1 MFPCIKERVNYT
13 SLTSACSTV
22 LESVCHTRTMEIEK
36 PIPDHGLSAVRG
48 KGNWISIGVL
58 CCLWLGLV
66 TFGWARWGSVTVDSG
81 REIYVAA
88 ALAQGKML
96 YRDVWYPYGPG
107 APYLNALLFR
117 IFGIHITV
125 TYLAG
130 ALAGLAV
137 ALTLFRCALYFSPS
151 PIALA
156 LGYVMLIQSFGPG
169 IFTYPLPYS
178 YASVYGSVAACLFLL
193 YAVRSA
199 FVPSKANLFWAGIW
213 SAVALLMKLEYG
225 LACFATLAVLQLGLL
240 LKQRSWRAAF
250 GNFLVTI
257 PALVI
262 CAAVSGW
269 LVSIVG
275 VAFITQENF
284 MSWPTSYFMR
294 TYGQFWL
301 GGMGYDWSWDNV
313 RNALLV
319 SVGFVIF
326 WACFRLWLQSASRR
340 PSFCNSGLAI
350 LVSSGAIAFWM
361 THPER
366 INADIANLVFPPP
379 MVFMIGLAAAL
390 AALRFWQ
397 NQWRSRDLAILV
409 VMTFGPLLAFR
420 MLFGMLPHA
429 YAIFYN
435 GPLLLGFLLL
445 LFAIVIPADV
455 LRSTPRAPLAMWLLC
470 VIICGW
476 VTLQVYPDYYEM
488 RKQRLPLKSKRG
500 TIYLPETML
509 PAWAQ
514 AVEFMREAGA
524 RGETVMSVPED
535 TALYFFSG
543 VLCPVRVCIFTPG
556 LIAPGS
562 MTDTV
567 IGEMKQAG
575 VRYIIW
581 SNRSF
586 PEYGVPQFGVD
597 FDVAIGE
604 HIRTHYQPVR
614 EFGHGNSP
622 EFWHATLW
630 ERK

>member
-1 MFPCIKERVNYT
+1 
-13 SLTSACSTV
+13 
-22 LESVCHTRTMEIEK
+22 MEIET
-36 PIPDHGLSAVRG
+36 PTPDHGLSAVRG
-48 KGNWISIGVL
+48 KANWTSIGAL
-58 CCLWLGLV
+58 CCLWLALV

-81 REIYVAA
+81 RELYVAA
-88 ALAQGKML
+88 ALAEGKML

-117 IFGIHITV
+117 IFGTHITV

-130 ALAGLAV
+130 ALAALAE
-137 ALTLFRCALYFSPS
+137 ALTLFRSALYFAPS
-151 PIALA
+151 LVAFA
-156 LGYVMLIQSFGPG
+156 LGYIILIQSFGPG

-178 YASVYGSVAACLFLL
+178 YASVYGSVAACFFLL
-193 YAVRSA
+193 YAVRGA
-199 FVPSKANLFWAGIW
+199 FVPAKANLFWAGIW
-213 SAVALLMKLEYG
+213 SGVALLMKLEYG
-225 LACFATLAVLQLGLL
+225 LACFATVAVLQLSLA

-250 GNFLVTI
+250 GNFLVTM

-262 CAAVSGW
+262 CAGVSGW
-269 LVSIVG
+269 LVSIG
-275 VAFITQENF
+275 GIAFITQENF

-301 GGMGYDWSWDNV
+301 RGMGYDWSWENV
-313 RNALLV
+313 RGALLV
-319 SVGFVIF
+319 TAGFITF
-326 WACFRLWLQSASRR
+326 WTGFRFWLLSASHRV
-340 PSFCNSGLAI
+340 SFCNSGLAI
-350 LVSSGAIAFWM
+350 LVSAGVMAFWM

-366 INADIANLVFPPP
+366 INDDIAKLVFPRP
-379 MVFMIGLAAAL
+379 MVFMIGLAAPLGAFL
-390 AALRFWQ
+390 FWRHDWRAA
-397 NQWRSRDLAILV
+397 DLAILI
-409 VMTFGPLLAFR
+409 VMTVGPMLAFR

-435 GPLLLGFLLL
+435 GPVLLGFCLL
-445 LFAIVIPADV
+445 LFSIAIPANG
-455 LRSTPRAPLAMWLLC
+455 LRGAPRLGRVTWLLC
-470 VIICGW
+470 AVLCGW
-476 VTLQVYPDYYEM
+476 VTLQVYPDYREM
-488 RKQRLPLKSKRG
+488 RKRRIAFESERG
-500 TIYLPETML
+500 TIYLPRTML

-514 AVEFMREAGA
+514 AVDFMRDANA
-524 RGETVMSVPED
+524 RGEAVMSVPED

-556 LIAPGS
+556 LVAPGP
-562 MTDTV
+562 MTDKV
-567 IGEMKQAG
+567 VGQIKQAG

-604 HIRTHYQPVR
+604 YIRNHYHPVR
-614 EFGHGNSP
+614 EFGSSNRL